1 MAGSIRFRMGPI
13 TLLLSILLVHSCRAE
28 KPYSVE
34 LNTFTMDDT
43 IENQENWVDWGTLSM
58 KKVSRNQFVVSGD
71 FEFKLNMADEQ
82 KIVLMVYVYD
92 SNANQRGSM
101 VMAVKKPFCQF
112 IKEDED
118 SYPSIQKA
126 SNLPDQDTCPFPKGK
141 YTIDN
146 YELETNFLP
155 DNAPK
160 GDYLLQLSLLDREV
174 PVAGLVATVTLT

>member
-1 MAGSIRFRMGPI
+1 MAGHRSRMGAL
-13 TLLLSILLVHSCRAE
+13 TLVLSILLVVAGCRAE

-58 KKVSRNQFVVSGD
+58 KKVSRNQFVVNGD

-82 KIVLMVYVYD
+82 QIVLMVYVYD

-118 SYPSIQKA
+118 SYPSIQKS

-146 YELETNFLP
+146 YEMETNFLP

-160 GDYLLQLSLLDREV
+160 GDYLLQLSLLDRDI